1 MLECDGCPGYQRRI
15 ELYSNRDTG
24 CGLEFYVE
32 PKVTPPVTP
41 KPDPTPTPTPEPTT
55 PTKPGGGEDSSNS
68 LVTTTIFAVLSTILF
83 NNY

>member
-32 PKVTPPVTP
+32 PKVTP
-41 KPDPTPTPTPEPTT
+41 KPTPTPEPTPT
-55 PTKPGGGEDSSNS
+55 PTPSKPGGEDSSNS
-68 LVTTTIFAVLSTILF
+68 LVATTIFAVLSTILF